1 MKKIN
6 INLLV
11 MMFVVGISGISVSA
25 QNRLAF
31 NRNNEANVTGSVSR
45 SQPRSYVISAR
56 GGQQISIS
64 LMSDSASS
72 MSIRLTNNATR
83 RSLNDE
89 SAGETGDMSEK
100 TFNASLPQDGDYT
113 ITIMS
118 SEASAAEFE
127 LRVTK
132 G

>member
-1 MKKIN
+1 MKSIK
-6 INLLV
+6 INLLLL
-11 MMFVVGISGISVSA
+11 MFVLGIGVISVSA
-25 QNRLAF
+25 QNRLTF
-31 NRNNEANVTGSVSR
+31 NRNNEASVIGSVSR

-64 LMSDSASS
+64 LVSDSASS
-72 MSIRLTNNATR
+72 MSIRVTNNATR

-113 ITIMS
+113 ITIVS
-118 SEASAAEFE
+118 SDPSAAEFE

-132 G
+132 S